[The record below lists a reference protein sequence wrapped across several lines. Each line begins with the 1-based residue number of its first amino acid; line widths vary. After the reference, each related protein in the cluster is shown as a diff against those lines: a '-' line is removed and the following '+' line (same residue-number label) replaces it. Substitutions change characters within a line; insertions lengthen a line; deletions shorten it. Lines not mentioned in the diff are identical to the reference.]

1 MTKRIVVDRKRC
13 TGLGMCEESA
23 PGVFEI
29 QDDGTMKV
37 LQECPSVDR
46 LKEVEAAV
54 EGCPTEALSLVDD

>member
-1 MTKRIVVDRKRC
+1 MTKRIVVDRNRC
-13 TGLGMCEESA
+13 AGLGMCEDSA

-37 LQECPSVDR
+37 LQDCPPVDR

-54 EGCPTEALSLVDD
+54 EGCPTEALSLVDE